1 MSNEE
6 RWLSLEEIT
15 KHLGVRR
22 ETIYR
27 WLKDENKAMPGHRV
41 GRHWR
46 FKKSEV
52 DAWVKSGGAG
62 DDAKGGNK

>member
-1 MSNEE
+1 MNKEP
-6 RWLSLEEIT
+6 WLSLEEIT

-27 WLKDENKAMPGHRV
+27 WLKDKDKGMPGHRV
-41 GRHWR
+41 GRHWK
-46 FKKSEV
+46 FKLSEV

-62 DDAKGGNK
+62 DETKGGNQ